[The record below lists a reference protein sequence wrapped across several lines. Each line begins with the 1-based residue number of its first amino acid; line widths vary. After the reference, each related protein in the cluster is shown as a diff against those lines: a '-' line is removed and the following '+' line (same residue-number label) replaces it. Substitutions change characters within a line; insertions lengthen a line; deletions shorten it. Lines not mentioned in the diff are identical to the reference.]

1 MPLYRC
7 YFVSDD
13 YTTTVSLTFYKSS
26 DGAAHGHALDLF
38 ASNPLASK
46 IEVWEGTRLILTY
59 VRPKVET
66 SQELRRLSALAA
78 DAAKKESDPQ
88 IRKSIAAYAAKLAQE
103 AEAMEW
109 GLLR

>member
-7 YFVSDD
+7 YFVAEDD
-13 YTTTVSLTFYKSS
+13 TTTVSLTFYKST
-26 DGAAHGHALDLF
+26 DEAAHGHALDLF

-46 IEVWEGTRLILTY
+46 IEVWEGTRLILNY

-66 SQELRRLSALAA
+66 PQELRKLSALAT

-88 IRKSIAAYAAKLAQE
+88 IRRSIAAYASKLAEE